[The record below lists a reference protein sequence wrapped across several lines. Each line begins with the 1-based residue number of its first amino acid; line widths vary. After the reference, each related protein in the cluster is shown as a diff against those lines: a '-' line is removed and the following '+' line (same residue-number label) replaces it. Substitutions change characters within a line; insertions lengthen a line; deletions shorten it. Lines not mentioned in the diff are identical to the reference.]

1 MRQLGRGYPA
11 ARREGLWSIP
21 RPRSPLMPKIPAAEL
36 PAGAVRRAGP
46 WTVAN
51 PDGAPRA
58 VSSRC
63 RHQLADL
70 SEGSIDRDGCLVCP
84 WHGSRYDL
92 DTGAMVE
99 GPKGFLWYVGRT
111 PGYTSLVSAFSKV
124 VPLRRTS
131 VRRAGDDWEVASRS
145 ATGP

>member
-1 MRQLGRGYPA
+1 VSTEPSLPA
-11 ARREGLWSIP
+11 AD
-21 RPRSPLMPKIPAAEL
+21 L
-36 PAGAVRRAGP
+36 PEGAVRRAGG

-51 PDGAPRA
+51 RGGDLRA

-70 SEGSIDRDGCLVCP
+70 SKGSLDKDGCLVCP

-111 PGYTSLVSAFSKV
+111 PGYTQLIKAYGRLTL
-124 VPLRRTS
+124 LRRRTA
-131 VRRAGDDWEVASRS
+131 VREGDRVVVRK
-145 ATGP
+145 G